1 MLDATETLILV
12 AIFALAAL
20 LIVVPKLLA
29 RRTTDPDSAHRDPGA
44 RDAAEDEIGSDHAQ

>member
-29 RRTTDPDSAHRDPGA
+29 RRSPDRDPEPAG
-44 RDAAEDEIGSDHAQ
+44 DEIGTDHAQ